1 MQYRHLQPNPLIISD
16 IHLGRDVLEGQGAGL
31 VRHVAQVDHDL
42 AAFLEH
48 YSSHPLNG
56 RPWRLIVAG
65 DMIEFI
71 GMAVRADAEV
81 VTPPNE
87 EERLH
92 GLGSAPDHA
101 LVKLARVFD
110 RHGGVMERLAT
121 FVRAGHSLV
130 ILRGNHDVDLF
141 WDEVQTDLR
150 ERLVRLAGVQEREA
164 DAFRSRV
171 VFVPWFYYEPGLV
184 YVEHGHQYDGL
195 CSFDFQLYPVN
206 PDDPRRLVDDVSTMA
221 LRYLVN
227 PTPRLPR
234 ECGERWSVLDYARWA
249 WDIGPGEMAR
259 FTRRYLQMSTRLVR
273 LWWAA
278 RGERIRALREEHLR
292 RMKALPLASVIGEA
306 TLKAIDAL
314 KSAPLTRSLIRTMQ
328 AVFLDRFALGLGV
341 VVATLIAMAAGAG
354 AWIVASVAVAA
365 LVVAVGVLWVSARCR
380 TLDATASLRHAAV
393 RLAERVKARFIVM
406 GHTHH
411 PMRVALDG
419 GRWYFNVGN
428 WTHEERSA
436 GLPPLRAPMTHLVID
451 AAPSGAS
458 AELRSWSSTERIP
471 RPFGD

>member
-1 MQYRHLQPNPLIISD
+1 MRYRHLQANPLIISD
-16 IHLGRDVLEGQGAGL
+16 IHLGRDVLEGHGAGL
-31 VRHVAQVDHDL
+31 VRHVAQLDHDL
-42 AAFLEH
+42 SGFLEH
-48 YSSHPLNG
+48 YSRNLLNG

-71 GMAVRADAEV
+71 GMAVRADGQFA
-81 VTPPNE
+81 TPPTA
-87 EERLH
+87 EERVH

-110 RHGGVMERLAT
+110 RHGTVMERLAS

-150 ERLVRLAGVQEREA
+150 ERLVRLAGVEGSDA
-164 DAFRSRV
+164 DAFRIRV
-171 VFVPWFYYEPGLV
+171 TFVPWFYYEPGLV

-195 CSFDFQLYPVN
+195 CSFDFQLYPVH

-234 ECGERWSVLDYARWA
+234 ECGERWSVLDYLRWVRT
-249 WDIGPGEMAR
+249 IGLAELAR
-259 FTRRYLQMSTRLVR
+259 FTRRYFQMSTRLVR

-278 RGERIRALREEHLR
+278 RGARIRALREEHLR
-292 RMKALPLASVIGEA
+292 RMRALPLSGVVGEA

-314 KSAPLTRSLIRTMQ
+314 KSAPLTRSLVRTMQ
-328 AVFLDRFALGLGV
+328 AVFLDRFALGLAV
-341 VVATLIAMAAGAG
+341 VVATLIAIAVGAPAWAVG
-354 AWIVASVAVAA
+354 AVGGAA
-365 LVVAVGVLWVSARCR
+365 LVVAIAVLYASAKQR
-380 TLDATASLRHAAV
+380 TLDATASLRRAAAK
-393 RLAERVKARFIVM
+393 LAQRVKARFIVM

-411 PMRVALDG
+411 PMRVALDED
-419 GRWYFNVGN
+419 RWYFNVGN
-428 WTHEERSA
+428 WTHEEWSA
-436 GLPPLRAPMTHLVID
+436 GLPPIRAPLSHLVID
-451 AAPSGAS
+451 ALPGSAS
-458 AELRSWSSTERIP
+458 AELRSWSSTDSIP
-471 RPFGD
+471 RPFRD